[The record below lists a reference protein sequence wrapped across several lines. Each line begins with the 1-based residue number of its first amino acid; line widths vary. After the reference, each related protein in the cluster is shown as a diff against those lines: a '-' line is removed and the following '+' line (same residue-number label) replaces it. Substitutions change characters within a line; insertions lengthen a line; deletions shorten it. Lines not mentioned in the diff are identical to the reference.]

1 MKYTGLICGGIG
13 DKTWDKECKTEAISF
28 KEAVE
33 KIYKDLEDGDIV
45 EMKQED

>member
-1 MKYTGLICGGIG
+1 MKYRGLICGGIG
-13 DKTWDKECKTEAISF
+13 DRIWDKEFEVEAKNF

-33 KIYKDLEDGDIV
+33 KIYKDLEDGDII